1 MQQDQFLD
9 SPLWHF
15 SLKFYSRPRVPPAC
29 LTLQDIAGVDV
40 CVLLFSLYCTHT
52 KRFISQQKLC
62 QCDERLRDWRSTVI
76 LPLRRIRRDMKTKL
90 ATTVLE
96 SMKNV
101 RQQIQSLEINAERIS
116 LAILYEEFQSLSQ
129 DNAKN
134 SDTATLLNAVVAI
147 YGAAE
152 RVDRSTPEGESVHSA
167 IATLSDELLQ
177 LSRM

>member
-52 KRFISQQKLC
+52 KRFISQQKLR
-62 QCDERLRDWRSTVI
+62 QCDERLRDWRTTVI
-76 LPLRRIRRDMKTKL
+76 LPLRQIRREMKTKF
-90 ATTVLE
+90 ATTRLE
-96 SMKNV
+96 CMKKV
-101 RQQIQSLEINAERIS
+101 GQQIQGLEINAEQIS
-116 LAILYEEFQSLSQ
+116 LAILYEEFESLVQ

-134 SDTATLLNAVVAI
+134 SDAATLLNDVVEI
-147 YGAAE
+147 YSAAE
-152 RVDRSTPEGESVHSA
+152 KVDRSTPERQSMHSA
-167 IATLSDELLQ
+167 IATLSDELSQ
-177 LSRM
+177 FSRI

>member
-9 SPLWHF
+9 SPLWRF
-15 SLKFYSRPRVPPAC
+15 SLAFYSRPRVPSAC

-52 KRFISQQKLC
+52 KRFIPQQKLR

-76 LPLRRIRRDMKTKL
+76 LPLRRIRREMKTKI
-90 ATTVLE
+90 ATARLE

-101 RQQIQSLEINAERIS
+101 RQQIQSLEINAEQIS
-116 LAILYEEFQSLSQ
+116 LAILYEEFQSLPQ
-129 DNAKN
+129 DNTEH
-134 SDTATLLNAVVAI
+134 SDAATLLNAVVEM

-152 RVDRSTPEGESVHSA
+152 KIDRSPVEGESVHSA
-167 IATLSDELLQ
+167 IATLSEELCQ
-177 LSRM
+177 FSSM

>member
-1 MQQDQFLD
+1 
-9 SPLWHF
+9 
-15 SLKFYSRPRVPPAC
+15 
-29 LTLQDIAGVDV
+29 
-40 CVLLFSLYCTHT
+40 
-52 KRFISQQKLC
+52 
-62 QCDERLRDWRSTVI
+62 
-76 LPLRRIRRDMKTKL
+76 MKTKL